1 MASASGRPL
10 ADRVDAVLRPLS
22 LLPALVAVV
31 TALAPPVAAD
41 PDRPPLLSRSQSRA
55 APAPAP
61 AAEATPLQVTIDAL
75 SPSYVPASGPVRVS
89 GSVTNTSDDPW
100 RSINVYAF
108 AGSTPIT
115 SSSQLAEER
124 LLDPVQPVG
133 DRITDPGTFD
143 DVDDLEPGQSTRFS
157 IRVPRS
163 SLGVTEAGV
172 YWFGVHALG
181 EGPSG
186 RDVTADGR
194 ARTFLPLVPRPGPA
208 LETAVVIPVRHGI
221 RRLADGSIADV
232 EQWASDLDSG
242 PLRAL
247 VDFGASA
254 GSRPVT
260 WLVDP
265 AVPEAVQSLVS
276 GNPVRSLA
284 NTTGPEPEPPEEP
297 GEAGSTEPGPTAEP
311 VPSESPAPTEGEAEI
326 PATEATEPG
335 EAWMARFREAVAG
348 DQVLALPYGDL
359 DVSASVE
366 RDPRFYRWAR
376 KRSSGRL
383 EVGDRRTSPAVSS
396 PSGYVD
402 PGAIESLHPRA
413 TLLVTDQMF
422 GAEPPAVAR
431 VDGHRLVVTSSA
443 ADGGPGPGDPLDA
456 VKLRQ
461 QILSEAAVRLL
472 SPGRRPLV
480 VLLPPDWS
488 PSSTT
493 GFFDG
498 LDVPWV
504 DLTDVDGLAE
514 RAGGTVDRDR
524 LEYPQSQVR
533 RELDAAN
540 FSSAAALVEAGE
552 TLQNLLTRNDEV
564 AGEVRDEALT
574 GLSHSSRDTPNAAR
588 AAADG
593 SRRWIQEQLSSVTV
607 NAPRAVTLSSSTGRF
622 AASVTNG
629 LPYPVTVRLEAVA
642 DEPLRIEGP
651 QDIQVAP
658 ESTTSVLLNA
668 SSAQLGVSNVELVL
682 TDDEGTP
689 LGSTDTLPIRSVQV
703 SQVIWVILGTGVAL
717 LFGAIVVRLVRR
729 VRRARAA

>member
-1 MASASGRPL
+1 M
-10 ADRVDAVLRPLS
+10 LRPLS

-31 TALAPPVAAD
+31 TALAPPPAAAD
-41 PDRPPLLSRSQSRA
+41 PDRPPLVSRSQSRS
-55 APAPAP
+55 APAP

-75 SPSYVPASGPVRVS
+75 SPSYVPVKGPVRVS

-108 AGSTPIT
+108 AGSSPIT
-115 SSSQLAEER
+115 SSSALAEER
-124 LLDPVQPVG
+124 GLDPVQPVG

-157 IRVPRS
+157 LRVPRS
-163 SLGVTEAGV
+163 SLAVTEAGV

-194 ARTFLPLVPRPGPA
+194 ARTFLPLVPRTRRTLDTA
-208 LETAVVIPVRHGI
+208 LVVPVRHGI
-221 RRLADGSIADV
+221 RRLDDGSIADV
-232 EQWASDLDSG
+232 EQWADDLDSG
-242 PLRAL
+242 PLRTL

-254 GSRPVT
+254 GSRPLT

-276 GNPVRSLA
+276 GNPPRSLA
-284 NTTGPEPEPPEEP
+284 NTIGPEPEGPEET
-297 GEAGSTEPGPTAEP
+297 ASAEPGPEAEP
-311 VPSESPAPTEGEAEI
+311 VPSESATPDPAEADL
-326 PATEATEPG
+326 PPSAATEAG
-335 EAWMARFREAVAG
+335 EAWLDRFREAVAG
-348 DQVLALPYGDL
+348 NQVLALPYGDL
-359 DVSASVE
+359 DVSAAVE

-376 KRSSGRL
+376 KRSGNRL
-383 EVGDRRTSPAVSS
+383 EAGGQRTSPAVNS
-396 PSGYVD
+396 PSGFVD
-402 PGAIESLHPRA
+402 PASIEALHERA
-413 TLLVTDQMF
+413 TVLVTDQMF
-422 GAEPPAVAR
+422 GPEPPAVAQ
-431 VDGHRLVVTSSA
+431 VDGRRLVVTSSVA
-443 ADGGPGPGDPLDA
+443 EGGPGPGDPLSA

-472 SPGRRPLV
+472 GPGRRPLV
-480 VLLPPDWS
+480 VLLPTDWA

-504 DLTDVDGLAE
+504 NLTDVDGLGD
-514 RAGGTVDRDR
+514 RPGGSVERDR

-540 FSSAAALVEAGE
+540 FTSAGALVQAGE

-574 GLSHSSRDTPNAAR
+574 GLSHTSRDTPNAAR
-588 AAADG
+588 AAADS
-593 SRRWIQEQLSSVTV
+593 SRRWIQDQLASVTV

-622 AASVTNG
+622 AASVTNS
-629 LPYPVTVRLEAVA
+629 LPYSVTVKLEAVA
-642 DEPLRIEGP
+642 DEPLRIAGP
-651 QDIQVAP
+651 ESIQVGP

-682 TDDEGTP
+682 TDEEGTP
-689 LGSTDTLPIRSVQV
+689 LGSSDTLPIRSVQV

-729 VRRARAA
+729 IRRAMTA